1 MTTEQQSSHLELA
14 TLLAKQLGSPVN
26 LTALMEQA
34 VDIFFRHFNVAAIY
48 LYQPTPDNGWK
59 LLTARQGDYT
69 IHRAPRTMMVVRHMQ
84 PHAHRTASLN
94 NPPDLNKEGPPPHF
108 HPETERRLM
117 VLDVGGQLIA
127 LLDLYT
133 REALSEAQGKE
144 LDALCAPLAHAIQH
158 ATKTPPEKDPLAVQ
172 LGTAAEVSQ
181 RITSILNIDQLLTE
195 VCRLI
200 SRNFGYYYT
209 QVFLFDPHREQWMH
223 RAGAGDSMAERA
235 IAGRQYALDND
246 EGIAGFVGAR
256 GMALMAGNVQHEQF
270 YKRAPH
276 LPETQAE
283 MAVPLRVGA
292 SVLGVLDVHSRYANT
307 FSQHDI
313 AIIETLGNQ
322 VAMALNNAELF
333 GEVESQLKERERLYN
348 AATAISAAQDAD
360 SLLGAMMGN
369 LAVPH
374 IVRAGILL
382 PDNQDVLNEA
392 LLVAAVWNPTNNPLL
407 IQPGT
412 KLQAHLLPSLYHM
425 ATDSIQ
431 MVGDVGGDERLDE
444 VTRAILKQIGASAVA
459 LVPLR
464 VAGKVLGWLLLMS
477 NKYMGFDADLL
488 RPYQTVADQA
498 ALAIER
504 VQLLAETQLR
514 ARRVAALND
523 LSANIVASLDLSHA
537 LQESVVAMAKLFGV
551 KQSGLLLYERNNSVG
566 RLMAQYREDGYQHE
580 QEILVPVM
588 GNPLIEKML
597 ESRQPIYVRDVE
609 NDPLAVTIR
618 AGTHPRSYVAMLV
631 IPLLSPDR
639 VIGSISLDVV
649 KGHEREFSADDI
661 ELAQTMATQLAS
673 AIENARLYE
682 EATRR
687 AHDVETAAQVGQ
699 RLTQMLNEAE
709 LLKAVARLIADRFE
723 FHHVAI
729 YLRDDPYAGRLSLR
743 AAAGS
748 VGETLTEK
756 GHIVWEGQG
765 LVGAS
770 FQKRATV
777 VANDV
782 EDEPAFERHLLLPAT
797 AAQAVFPLTLGG
809 DVLGVLDVHSTRLDP
824 FSKDMV
830 TVLATIADQVVVAL
844 QNARL
849 FASQREVV
857 AQLREV
863 DRLKSEFLASMSHEL
878 RTPLN
883 SIIGFSKLLLRG
895 TEGSTLTAPQ
905 QQDVSSI
912 YRSGQHLLSLINDI
926 LDLSKI
932 AAGRM
937 ELSKGNVAIQP
948 LVQEVAQTVA
958 PQVTEAKLRLETSF
972 EDRLPP
978 IHADA
983 TRIRQILLNLVSNAI
998 KFTEKGVVAIGAR
1011 RVSTAKPHDGKKEC
1025 IGDPH
1030 GAFVEISVRDT
1041 GIGIREEDQEAVFEE
1056 FRQLNGT
1063 QPKRAGGTGL
1073 GLAIARRFTEL
1084 HGGWLWVDS
1093 RSGVG
1098 STFRLTVPVVDQYAL
1113 LAATPVNGKMDSG
1126 TTEN

>member
-1 MTTEQQSSHLELA
+1 VTTESISSHLELA
-14 TLLAKQLGSPVN
+14 TLLAKQVGSPVN
-26 LTALMEQA
+26 LTALMDQA
-34 VDIFFRHFNVAAIY
+34 VDIFFRHFPVVAVY
-48 LYQPTPDNGWK
+48 LYQPSPDGGWK
-59 LLTARQGDYT
+59 LLTARHGEYT
-69 IHRAPRTMMVVRHMQ
+69 VHRAPRTMMVVRHMQ
-84 PHAHRTASLN
+84 PHAQRTATLN
-94 NPPDLNKEGPPPHF
+94 SPFDLNKDSPPPHF

-117 VLDVGGQLIA
+117 ALEVAGQMVA
-127 LLDLYT
+127 LLDLYA
-133 REALSEAQGKE
+133 RQPLDEAQGAA
-144 LDALCAPLAHAIQH
+144 LDALCLPLAHAIQQ

-209 QVFLFDPHREQWMH
+209 QIFLYDPDREQWMH

-235 IAGRQYALDND
+235 IAGRQYTLDND
-246 EGIAGFVGAR
+246 EGIPGFVGAR
-256 GMALMAGNVQHEQF
+256 GMALLAGNVQHEQY

-292 SVLGVLDVHSRYANT
+292 SVLGVLDVHSRYANS

-348 AATAISAAQDAD
+348 AAAAISAAQDAD
-360 SLLGAMMGN
+360 SLLGGMMGN

-374 IVRAGILL
+374 IVRAAVLL
-382 PDNQDVLNEA
+382 PEKGQDETNNA
-392 LLVAAVWNPTNNPLL
+392 LLVAAVWNPTHNPML

-412 KLQAHLLPSLYHM
+412 RLQAHLLPALYHM

-431 MVGDVGGDERLDE
+431 VVGDVGGDQQLDE
-444 VTRAILKQIGASAVA
+444 VTRAILKQIGASSIA

-464 VAGKVLGWLLLMS
+464 VAGKVVGWLLLMS
-477 NKYMGFDADLL
+477 NKYMGLDGELL
-488 RPYQTVADQA
+488 RPYQTLADQA

-504 VQLLAETQLR
+504 VQLLEETQLR
-514 ARRVAALND
+514 ARRLAALND

-551 KQSGLLLYERNNSVG
+551 KQSGLLLYERNNSIG
-566 RLMAQYREDGYQHE
+566 RLMAQYREDGYQHQ
-580 QEILVPVM
+580 QEIVVPVV
-588 GNPLIEKML
+588 GNPLIEKMM
-597 ESRQPIYVRDVE
+597 ETRQPIYVRDVD

-631 IPLLSPDR
+631 VPLLTPDR

-649 KGHEREFSADDI
+649 RGHEREFTAEDI

-673 AIENARLYE
+673 AIENAGLYHD
-682 EATRR
+682 ATRR

-699 RLTQMLNEAE
+699 RLTQMLNEGE
-709 LLKAVARLIADRFE
+709 LLKAVVQLIAERFE

-729 YLRDDPYAGRLSLR
+729 YLWDDPYAGRLSLR

-748 VGETLTEK
+748 VGNTLTEK
-756 GHIVWEGQG
+756 GHVIWEGQG
-765 LVGAS
+765 LVGHAY
-770 FQKRATV
+770 QRRTTM

-782 EDEPAFERHLLLPAT
+782 DDEPLFERHPLLPAT
-797 AAQAVFPLTLGG
+797 AAQATFPLTLGG
-809 DVLGVLDVHSTRLDP
+809 EVLGVLDVHSTRLDP

-895 TEGSTLTAPQ
+895 TEGSTLTTPQ

-937 ELSKGNVAIQP
+937 ELTRRQVQVAP
-948 LVQEVAQTVA
+948 LVEDVAQTVA
-958 PQVTEAKLRLETSF
+958 PQVAEAKLRLETSF
-972 EDRLPP
+972 EENLPP
-978 IHADA
+978 IHADS
-983 TRIRQILLNLVSNAI
+983 TRIRQILLNLISNAI
-998 KFTEKGVVAIGAR
+998 KFTEKGAIFVAAR
-1011 RVSTAKPHDGKKEC
+1011 RVSTVKPRDGKKEC

-1030 GAFVEISVRDT
+1030 GSFVEISVRDT
-1041 GIGIREEDQEAVFEE
+1041 GVGIRDEDHEAIFEE
-1056 FRQLNGT
+1056 FRQLSAT
-1063 QPKRAGGTGL
+1063 HPKRAGGTGL

-1093 RSGVG
+1093 RQGAG
-1098 STFRLTVPVVDQYAL
+1098 STFRITVPVVDDYAL
-1113 LAATPVNGKMDSG
+1113 LATTPVNGKMDG
-1126 TTEN
+1126 VE

>member
-1 MTTEQQSSHLELA
+1 MATEHTSSHLELA

-26 LTALMEQA
+26 LTALMDQA
-34 VDIFFRHFNVAAIY
+34 VDILFRHFPVAAVY
-48 LYQPTPDNGWK
+48 LYQPTPDGGWK

-84 PHAHRTASLN
+84 PHNQRTATLN
-94 NPPDLNKEGPPPHF
+94 NPFDLNKEGPPPHF

-117 VLDVGGQLIA
+117 SLEVAGQVVA

-133 REALSEAQGKE
+133 REVFSAEQGAALDS
-144 LDALCAPLAHAIQH
+144 LCVPLAHTIQQ
-158 ATKTPPEKDPLAVQ
+158 ATKTPPDKEPLAVQ

-209 QVFLFDPHREQWMH
+209 QVFLYDPNREQWLY
-223 RAGAGDSMAERA
+223 RAGAGDNMAERA

-246 EGIAGFVGAR
+246 EGVAGFVGAR
-256 GMALMAGNVQHEQF
+256 GMALLAGNVQHEQY
-270 YKRAPH
+270 YKRATH

-307 FSQHDI
+307 FSQHDV

-333 GEVESQLKERERLYN
+333 GEVESQLKDRERLYN
-348 AATAISAAQDAD
+348 AAAAISAAPDAD
-360 SLLGAMMGN
+360 SLLGGMMGN

-382 PDNQDVLNEA
+382 PDKGQDELSNA
-392 LLVAAVWNPTNNPLL
+392 LFVAAVWNPTNNPLL

-412 KLQAHLLPSLYHM
+412 RLQAHLLPSLYHM
-425 ATDSIQ
+425 ATDTIQ
-431 MVGDVGGDERLDE
+431 VIGDVGGDERLDE
-444 VTRAILKQIGASAVA
+444 VTRAILKQIGSSAVA

-464 VAGKVLGWLLLMS
+464 AGGTVLGWLLLMS
-477 NKYMGFDADLL
+477 NKYMGFDTELL
-488 RPYQTVADQA
+488 KPYQSLADQA

-504 VQLLAETQLR
+504 MQLLSETQLR
-514 ARRVAALND
+514 ARRLAALND
-523 LSANIVASLDLSHA
+523 LSSNIIASLDLSHA
-537 LQESVVAMAKLFGV
+537 LQESVVAMAKLFRV
-551 KQSGLLLYERNNSVG
+551 KQSGLLLYERNNSMG

-580 QEILVPVM
+580 QEILVPVV
-588 GNPLIEKML
+588 GNPLIEKLMAT
-597 ESRQPIYVRDVE
+597 RQSVYVRDVD

-618 AGTHPRSYVAMLV
+618 AGTHPRSYVGMLV
-631 IPLLSPDR
+631 VPLLTPDR

-649 KGHEREFSADDI
+649 RGHEREFTAEEI
-661 ELAQTMATQLAS
+661 ELAQTMATQLAA
-673 AIENARLYE
+673 AIENARLYQD
-682 EATRR
+682 ATRR

-709 LLKAVARLIADRFE
+709 LLKAVAALIADRFE

-729 YLRDDPYAGRLSLR
+729 YLRDEPYPGRLSLR

-748 VGETLTEK
+748 VGDTLTEK

-765 LVGAS
+765 LVGNALAR
-770 FQKRATV
+770 RATV

-782 EDEPAFERHLLLPAT
+782 EDEAVFERHPLLPAT
-797 AAQAVFPLTLGG
+797 AAQAAFPLTLGG
-809 DVLGVLDVHSTRLDP
+809 EVLGVLDVHSTRLEP

-830 TVLATIADQVVVAL
+830 TVLATIADQLVVAL

-849 FASQREVV
+849 FANQRDVV

-895 TEGSTLTAPQ
+895 TDNNPLTSNQ

-937 ELSKGNVAIQP
+937 ELALRPVAVPVLIE
-948 LVQEVAQTVA
+948 EVAQTVA
-958 PQVTEAKLRLETSF
+958 PQIAEAKLRLDTSF
-972 EDRLPP
+972 EENAPP
-978 IHADA
+978 IRADA
-983 TRIRQILLNLVSNAI
+983 TRIRQILLNLISNAI
-998 KFTEKGVVAIGAR
+998 KFTEKGAVVIGVR
-1011 RVSTAKPHDGKKEC
+1011 RVSTARPRDGKKEC
-1025 IGDPH
+1025 IGDLH
-1030 GAFVEISVRDT
+1030 GPFIEIRVRDT
-1041 GIGIREEDQEAVFEE
+1041 GVGIREEDQETIFEE

-1063 QPKRAGGTGL
+1063 NPKRAGGTGL

-1093 RSGVG
+1093 RQGTG
-1098 STFRLTVPVVDQYAL
+1098 STFRMTIPVAESHTVVAANGTMPSSTAL
-1113 LAATPVNGKMDSG
+1113 
-1126 TTEN
+1126 E

>member
-1 MTTEQQSSHLELA
+1 VTTEQQSSHLELA
-14 TLLAKQLGSPVN
+14 TLLAKQLGAPIN

-34 VDIFFRHFNVAAIY
+34 VDIFFRHFPVAAIY
-48 LYQPTPDNGWK
+48 FYQPSSDGGWK

-84 PHAHRTASLN
+84 PHAQRTGTAALTSTF
-94 NPPDLNKEGPPPHF
+94 DLNKEGPPPHF
-108 HPETERRLM
+108 HPETERRLLALE
-117 VLDVGGQLIA
+117 VAGQVVA

-133 REALSEAQGKE
+133 RDGLNAEQSAS
-144 LDALCAPLAHAIQH
+144 LDALCVPLAHTIQQ

-246 EGIAGFVGAR
+246 EGIPGFVGAR

-333 GEVESQLKERERLYN
+333 GEVENQLKERERLYN
-348 AATAISAAQDAD
+348 AAAAISAAQDAD

-374 IVRAGILL
+374 IVRGGILL
-382 PDNQDVLNEA
+382 PDKGQDEA
-392 LLVAAVWNPTNNPLL
+392 NNALFVAAVWNPTNNPLL

-412 KLQAHLLPSLYHM
+412 KLQANLLPSLYYM
-425 ATDSIQ
+425 ATDTIQ

-464 VAGKVLGWLLLMS
+464 AGGTVLGWLLLMS
-477 NKYMGFDADLL
+477 NKYMGFDAELL
-488 RPYQTVADQA
+488 RPYQTLADQA

-504 VQLLAETQLR
+504 VQLLNETQLR
-514 ARRVAALND
+514 ARRLAALTD

-566 RLMAQYREDGYQHE
+566 RLMAQYREDGYHHE

-597 ESRQPIYVRDVE
+597 ATRQPVYVRDVE
-609 NDPLAVTIR
+609 HDPLAVTIR
-618 AGTHPRSYVAMLV
+618 AGTHPRSYVGMLV

-649 KGHEREFSADDI
+649 KGHEREFTAEDI
-661 ELAQTMATQLAS
+661 ELAQTMATQLAA
-673 AIENARLYE
+673 AIENAHLYHD
-682 EATRR
+682 ATRR

-699 RLTQMLNEAE
+699 RLTQMLNEEE

-729 YLRDDPYAGRLSLR
+729 YLRDDPYAGRLSVR
-743 AAAGS
+743 AAAGA
-748 VGETLTEK
+748 VGDTLTEK

-765 LVGAS
+765 VVGVAL
-770 FQKRATV
+770 QRKAIV
-777 VANDV
+777 AANDV
-782 EDEPAFERHLLLPAT
+782 ADEPAFERHPLLPAT
-797 AAQAVFPLTLGG
+797 AAQAALPLTLGG
-809 DVLGVLDVHSTRLDP
+809 EVLGVLDVHSTRLDP

-830 TVLATIADQVVVAL
+830 TVLATIADQLVVAL

-895 TEGSTLTAPQ
+895 TDNNPLTTNQ
-905 QQDVSSI
+905 QADVSSI

-937 ELSKGNVAIQP
+937 ELSRREVAVP
-948 LVQEVAQTVA
+948 ALVDDVAQTVA
-958 PQVTEAKLRLETSF
+958 PQVAEAKLRLETAF
-972 EDRLPP
+972 EENLPP
-978 IHADA
+978 IHGDA

-998 KFTEKGVVAIGAR
+998 KFTEKGAVVIGGR
-1011 RVSTAKPHDGKKEC
+1011 RVSTAKPNDGRKEC

-1030 GAFVEISVRDT
+1030 GGFVEISVRDT
-1041 GIGIREEDQEAVFEE
+1041 GIGIREEDQETIFEE

-1063 QPKRAGGTGL
+1063 HPKRAGGTGL

-1098 STFRLTVPVVDQYAL
+1098 STFRITIPVAEAYAL
-1113 LAATPVNGKMDSG
+1113 LPTSPNGKMDKAD
-1126 TTEN
+1126 